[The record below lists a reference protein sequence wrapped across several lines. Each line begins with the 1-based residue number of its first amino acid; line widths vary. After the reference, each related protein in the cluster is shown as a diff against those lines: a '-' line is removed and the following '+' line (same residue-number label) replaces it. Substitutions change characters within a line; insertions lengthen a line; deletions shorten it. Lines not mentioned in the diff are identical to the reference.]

1 MGIFRCNYVI
11 AILREA
17 ISFTAA
23 GLLRRLG
30 LGMASTNTQPT
41 RPAPPRNDITRGVM
55 FKKVLVANRGEIAVR
70 IIRACRELGIET
82 VAVYSDV
89 DRHALHVRYADEAYL
104 LGPAPSRESYL
115 RADKIIDIARKCGAD
130 AVHPGYGFLAE
141 REDFVSACL
150 EAGIAFIG
158 PKPSSIA
165 AMGDKAEARATVIKA
180 GVPIV
185 PGTEDVGNMTDD
197 ELLAKAPQIGF
208 PLLIKA
214 TAGGGGKGMREV
226 NELEEMPTLLQSA
239 RREAESSFGD
249 GNVYLEKLVEGARHI
264 EIQIL
269 ADTQGNV
276 IHLGERECSL
286 QRRHQK
292 LLEEALSPALDNEL
306 REKMGS
312 VAVKAAKAVD
322 YVNAGTIEFLLD
334 KDENFYFLEMNT
346 RLQVEHPVTEMIT
359 GIDIVKEQIRV
370 ARGRTLSYKQDEVT
384 FNGHAIEC
392 RINAEDPYNNFLPST
407 GRITHSL
414 IPTGPGVRVDTGV
427 YPGFEITPFYDPMI
441 AKLIVWGET
450 RAQAILRMRRAL
462 EEYRI
467 VGVRTNIPFHQTL
480 MDSHRFMGGQYDT
493 RFVEERFSMD
503 EAEESRENYAEI
515 AAILA
520 TMVAHRAAER
530 SAQIVQRNER
540 DTSNWKWVGRWERM
554 HR

>member
-1 MGIFRCNYVI
+1 
-11 AILREA
+11 
-17 ISFTAA
+17 
-23 GLLRRLG
+23 
-30 LGMASTNTQPT
+30 
-41 RPAPPRNDITRGVM
+41 M
-55 FKKVLVANRGEIAVR
+55 FKKVLIANRGEIAVR
-70 IIRACRELGIET
+70 IIRACRELGLET
-82 VAVYSDV
+82 VAVFSEA
-89 DRHALHVRYADEAYL
+89 DRNALHVRYADEAYL

-115 RADKIIDIARKCGAD
+115 RADKIFEVAKMSGAD
-130 AVHPGYGFLAE
+130 AIHPGYGFLAE
-141 REDFVSACL
+141 REDFSARCAEL
-150 EAGIAFIG
+150 GITFIG

-180 GVPIV
+180 GVPVV
-185 PGTEDVGNMTDD
+185 PGTEDVGNMTNED
-197 ELLAKAPQIGF
+197 LLRVAPKIGF

-226 NELEEMPTLLQSA
+226 KNIEEMPTLLASA
-239 RREAESSFGD
+239 RREAESAFGD

-264 EIQIL
+264 EFQIM
-269 ADTQGNV
+269 ADSFGNV
-276 IHLGERECSL
+276 IHLGERECSI

-292 LLEEALSPALDNEL
+292 LLEEAPSPFLDEEL
-306 REKMGS
+306 RQKMGD
-312 VAVKAAKAVD
+312 VAVKAAQAVD
-322 YVNAGTIEFLLD
+322 YVNAGTIEFLVD
-334 KDENFYFLEMNT
+334 KERNFYFLEMNT
-346 RLQVEHPVTEMIT
+346 RLQVEHPITEMVT
-359 GIDIVKEQIRV
+359 GIDIVAEQLRI
-370 ARGRTLSYKQDEVT
+370 ARGRQLSYTQDQIHIT
-384 FNGHAIEC
+384 GHAIEC
-392 RINAEDPYNNFLPST
+392 RINAEDPFNNFIPST

-480 MDSHRFMGGQYDT
+480 MDSHRFMGGQFDT

-503 EAEESRENYAEI
+503 DAMEPSEANAEI

-520 TMVAHRAAER
+520 TLVAHQESER
-530 SAQIVQRNER
+530 SATIVRRNER